1 MLTLL
6 TDLNGFLLGFDEF
19 LVDFF
24 GLDLDFGEHI
34 NKLFIIEQVT
44 IGVGK
49 SLKK

>member
-6 TDLNGFLLGFDEF
+6 TDLNGFFFGFDEF

-24 GLDLDFGEHI
+24 GLDLDFGKHI
-34 NKLFIIEQVT
+34 NELLIIEQVT

-49 SLKK
+49 SL